1 MNVVQLEDMPMFR
14 REKSREAIVL
24 ALQGKW
30 QRATE
35 VNRGILELFPD
46 DVEAMNRLG
55 KAFLELGRY
64 PEARDSFEGAA
75 RLAPYNTISKK
86 NLERLSHLEANASRP
101 KPGKVVTPYHLIEE
115 SGKSGITVLQKLAS
129 PEVLAK
135 MAAGD
140 EVALVPRDH
149 TLVVE
154 NAQGEVLGRIESKLA
169 MRLMRLIKDGNR
181 YDSAII
187 SVNHQG
193 DRGDH
198 LGDLSQPRYRECLP
212 LSYQEQR
219 RPQSLL
225 EGRSPKV

>member
-1 MNVVQLEDMPMFR
+1 MP
-14 REKSREAIVL
+14 S
-24 ALQGKW
+24 QGKW
-30 QRATE
+30 ERATE
-35 VNRGILELFPD
+35 VNRGILELFAD
-46 DVEAMNRLG
+46 DVEAKNRLG

-64 PEARDSFEGAA
+64 PEARAAFEGAA
-75 RLAPYNTISKK
+75 KLAPYNTISKK
-86 NLERLSHLEANASRP
+86 NLERLSHLEENASPP
-101 KPGKVVTPYHLIEE
+101 KPGRVVTPYHLIAE

-154 NAQGEVLGRIESKLA
+154 KAQGEVLGQIESKLA

-187 SVNHQG
+187 NVNHQEIVVIIWET
-193 DRGDH
+193 
-198 LGDLSQPRYRECLP
+198 YRNP
-212 LSYQEQR
+212 DIGNAWPISHQEQR
-219 RPQSLL
+219 RPQGLL
-225 EGRSPKV
+225 EGCYPQVRYRVRDGR